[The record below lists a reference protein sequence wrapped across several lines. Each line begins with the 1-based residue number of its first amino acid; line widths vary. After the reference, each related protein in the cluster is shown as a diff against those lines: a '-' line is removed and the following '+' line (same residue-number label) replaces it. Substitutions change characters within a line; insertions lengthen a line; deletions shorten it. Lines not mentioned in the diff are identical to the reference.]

1 MFSSAQPSHDP
12 VAENIPSE
20 HTALTGEETGE
31 DREEPFGDATDV
43 WSSEAGRPS
52 QVQTA
57 SFFFL
62 YNIAGLVSK
71 LSDVDW
77 MAQVE
82 SFDFVTLTE
91 TFTDENFD
99 FTDYVKFVSPAVKLS
114 GRVEF

>member
-1 MFSSAQPSHDP
+1 M
-12 VAENIPSE
+12 
-20 HTALTGEETGE
+20 
-31 DREEPFGDATDV
+31 
-43 WSSEAGRPS
+43 
-52 QVQTA
+52 
-57 SFFFL
+57 
-62 YNIAGLVSK
+62 SK